1 MFLSIALFVHNL
13 GAAYYA
19 YALFHWYLSMCF
31 KNMHSVEE
39 TSIGHIYDKARFH
52 KIPFGDMKIFYYT
65 RPSFVQNWCEMMG
78 SRNVFRW
85 ITPLPY
91 RMRQFHN
98 LNSKDRCDID
108 KLNYMKF
115 DTNALKELVGL

>member
-1 MFLSIALFVHNL
+1 
-13 GAAYYA
+13 
-19 YALFHWYLSMCF
+19 
-31 KNMHSVEE
+31 MHSVEE

-108 KLNYMKF
+108 KINYMKF